1 MIRFVKDGSKDLSAN
16 NGFPFIKILGNEY
29 RTLNKNDFF
38 VKENQPCNE
47 VAFIASGIFRSYY
60 STSSAEDVTYCFR
73 FPKGLRIQQS
83 GINGCKKSNTSD
95 KNMDKTHLIS
105 R

>member
-1 MIRFVKDGSKDLSAN
+1 MIAAYFQSL
-16 NGFPFIKILGNEY
+16 GFFDREEITQIVQLFEY